1 MTEKKEE
8 YLYMSKL
15 SEQTERFDEMVD
27 YIKKILDMV
36 KELKDEE
43 RNLLSIAYKNYVSQR
58 RTAWRAIKS
67 YEAKEKT
74 KVLVKKFLLFKI
86 KNRLLNIQK
95 Q

>member
-1 MTEKKEE
+1 M
-8 YLYMSKL
+8 LDYM
-15 SEQTERFDEMVD
+15 
-27 YIKKILDMV
+27 KKILDTQ

-74 KVLVKKFLLFKI
+74 KVKKKNKKIHKFK
-86 KNRLLNIQK
+86 KNK
-95 Q
+95 